1 MLLVMLVS
9 KIKRFITLC
18 LMIFVI
24 LLTCLLTMYWF
35 CKEKLYVMFMIYP
48 FSPQGPSHPL
58 KQQTQTYLK
67 TSTEENNL
75 KPRQIK
81 VRISTINNQNISC
94 WWLEQIWLAVVR
106 QNLSDRSI
114 NQAHLPNHSNL
125 KYHKK
130 AIRNRGKT
138 IEPAPSAR
146 KHAAGAKRGKSAYTE
161 SRLASDWLKTQH
173 VLIWLVKALGV
184 SCFTL
189 S

>member
-1 MLLVMLVS
+1 MLVS

-35 CKEKLYVMFMIYP
+35 CKEKLYVMSMIYP

-81 VRISTINNQNISC
+81 VRISTINNQNINC
-94 WWLEQIWLAVVR
+94 WWMQQI
-106 QNLSDRSI
+106 
-114 NQAHLPNHSNL
+114 
-125 KYHKK
+125 
-130 AIRNRGKT
+130 
-138 IEPAPSAR
+138 
-146 KHAAGAKRGKSAYTE
+146 
-161 SRLASDWLKTQH
+161 
-173 VLIWLVKALGV
+173 
-184 SCFTL
+184 
-189 S
+189 